1 MGKLKPL
8 SEDLVGVDIDGK
20 DAITANAF
28 IYGQESSG
36 ISHPVH
42 VDNNGDI
49 IISGSS
55 GTTVYGDKIPT
66 ASCAAGAAIQ
76 FDITSFYDLVTLNQ
90 VGITQLV
97 AGTYNYTLEIWEK
110 DSGGYTPGTYTDH
123 YLKIFSR
130 DIDVREYRE
139 NIDMGLLYR
148 DRDATGELH
157 MRIINTAAPLGTTS
171 AFNISIV
178 GTISG

>member
-20 DAITANAF
+20 DAVTTNSF
-28 IYGQESSG
+28 IYGEVSPDV
-36 ISHPVH
+36 SHALH
-42 VDNNGDI
+42 VDSDGNI

-55 GTTVYGDKIPT
+55 GSTIYGSVLPT

-76 FDITSFYDLVTLNQ
+76 FDVTSLEDLFVINQ

-110 DSGGYTPGTYTDH
+110 DSSGYTPGTYTDH

-139 NIDMGLLYR
+139 NVDMGLLYR
-148 DRDATGELH
+148 DRDATEELH
-157 MRIINTAAPLGTTS
+157 MRLINNLAGTTS
-171 AFNISIV
+171 AFNINIV
-178 GTISG
+178 GSISG